1 MALPL
6 LLIGVAAA
14 TGTFGVGST
23 IKAGF
28 DANTAKNVNQSAN
41 EIVQNATDWVNA
53 QRLACGRS
61 LSQLGEEKLFVLG
74 STVTEFLD
82 CFQKI
87 KNVDFK
93 ETEGLDEL
101 KKMHLDDHEF
111 VELRSLVNFA
121 GSLAGGAV
129 AGTAGGAL
137 AAFGAYGA
145 AQALAFAST
154 GTAISALSGAAATN
168 ATLAFFG
175 GGSLAA
181 GGLGMAGGTAVLGG
195 LVAGPALM
203 VMGLVAGSAAK
214 KNLEQAYTN
223 RSEAIQIA
231 SELNAAGLQCEAIRR
246 RTYLFYN
253 LLARLDTY
261 FLPLIYRMEGI
272 VEQEGDNYR
281 NYAPESKKV
290 IASCASVAVSV
301 KSVLDTPLLTDD
313 GLLTGES
320 GERAESIEGFLEE
333 LAGAEREVQMVS
345 LKEAY
350 QKVIYAHPDEY
361 VHCINEFKDCFAFIL
376 LNKGED
382 AKGVTFFSEYTVVKK
397 ESGQIL
403 EHIFIIDDMVQ
414 GEYKQYTKSDLDTL

>member
-1 MALPL
+1 MPLPL
-6 LLIGVAAA
+6 LFIGIAAA

-23 IKAGF
+23 IKAGI
-28 DANTAKNVNQSAN
+28 DANTAKLVNRSAN

-61 LSQLGEEKLFVLG
+61 LTQLGEEKLFVL
-74 STVTEFLD
+74 SSSITEFLD

-93 ETEGLDEL
+93 DSEGLDEL
-101 KKMHLDDHEF
+101 KKMHIDEQDF
-111 VELRSLVNFA
+111 VEMRSLVNFA

-203 VMGLVAGSAAK
+203 VMGLVAGNAAK
-214 KNLEQAYTN
+214 KNLEKAYTN
-223 RSEAIQIA
+223 KAEAIQIA
-231 SELNAAGLQCEAIRR
+231 SQLNVAGLQCETIRR
-246 RTYLFYN
+246 RTYMFYN

-261 FLPLIYRMEGI
+261 FLPLIYKMEDI
-272 VEQEGDNYR
+272 VTTEGDDYKA
-281 NYAPESKKV
+281 YSVDSKKI

-301 KSVLDTPLLTDD
+301 KTVLDTPLLTDD
-313 GLLTGES
+313 GLLTDDSEKT
-320 GERAESIEGFLEE
+320 ATNIEGFLSNM
-333 LAGAEREVQMVS
+333 RIS
-345 LKEAY
+345 
-350 QKVIYAHPDEY
+350 
-361 VHCINEFKDCFAFIL
+361 F
-376 LNKGED
+376 
-382 AKGVTFFSEYTVVKK
+382 
-397 ESGQIL
+397 
-403 EHIFIIDDMVQ
+403 
-414 GEYKQYTKSDLDTL
+414 

>member
-1 MALPL
+1 MPLPL
-6 LLIGVAAA
+6 LFIGIAAA
-14 TGTFGVGST
+14 TGTVGVGST
-23 IKAGF
+23 IKAGI
-28 DANTAKNVNQSAN
+28 DANTAKLVNKSAA
-41 EIVQNATDWVNA
+41 EIVQDSTSWVNA
-53 QRLACGRS
+53 QRFACGRS
-61 LSQLGEEKLFVLG
+61 LTQLGEEKLFVL
-74 STVTEFLD
+74 SSSMTEFLD
-82 CFQKI
+82 CFQNI

-101 KKMHLDDHEF
+101 EKMHVDEKEF
-111 VELRSLVNFA
+111 VEMRTLVNFA

-203 VMGLVAGSAAK
+203 VMGLVAGNAAK
-214 KNLEQAYTN
+214 KNLEKAYTN
-223 RSEAIQIA
+223 HAEAIQIA
-231 SELNAAGLQCEAIRR
+231 SQLNVAGLQCETIRR

-261 FLPLIYRMEGI
+261 FLPLIYKMED
-272 VEQEGDNYR
+272 VVTNEGNDYSA
-281 NYAPESKKV
+281 YSPESKKI

-313 GLLTGES
+313 GLLTEDS
-320 GERAESIEGFLEE
+320 EKTANSIEGFLDNM
-333 LAGAEREVQMVS
+333 RIS
-345 LKEAY
+345 
-350 QKVIYAHPDEY
+350 
-361 VHCINEFKDCFAFIL
+361 F
-376 LNKGED
+376 
-382 AKGVTFFSEYTVVKK
+382 
-397 ESGQIL
+397 
-403 EHIFIIDDMVQ
+403 
-414 GEYKQYTKSDLDTL
+414 

>member
-1 MALPL
+1 MPLPL
-6 LLIGVAAA
+6 LFIGIAAA

-23 IKAGF
+23 IKAGI
-28 DANTAKNVNQSAN
+28 DANTAKLVNKSAT
-41 EIVQNATDWVNA
+41 EIVQNTSDWVNA

-61 LSQLGEEKLFVLG
+61 LSQLGEEKLFVL
-74 STVTEFLD
+74 SSSMTEFLD

-93 ETEGLDEL
+93 DSEGLDEL
-101 KKMHLDDHEF
+101 NKMHVDEKDF
-111 VELRSLVNFA
+111 VEMRTLVNFA

-203 VMGLVAGSAAK
+203 VMGIVAGSAAK
-214 KNLEQAYTN
+214 KNLEKAYTN
-223 RSEAIQIA
+223 RAEAIQIA
-231 SELNAAGLQCEAIRR
+231 SQLDVAGKQCETIRR
-246 RTYLFYN
+246 RTYMFYN

-261 FLPLIYRMEGI
+261 FLPLIYKMEDI
-272 VEQEGDNYR
+272 VTSEGDDYR
-281 NYAPESKKV
+281 AYSPDSKKI

-313 GLLTGES
+313 GLLTDES
-320 GERAESIEGFLEE
+320 EGTATNIEGFLNNM
-333 LAGAEREVQMVS
+333 RIS
-345 LKEAY
+345 
-350 QKVIYAHPDEY
+350 
-361 VHCINEFKDCFAFIL
+361 F
-376 LNKGED
+376 
-382 AKGVTFFSEYTVVKK
+382 
-397 ESGQIL
+397 
-403 EHIFIIDDMVQ
+403 
-414 GEYKQYTKSDLDTL
+414 

>member
-1 MALPL
+1 MPLPL
-6 LLIGVAAA
+6 LFIGVAAA

-23 IKAGF
+23 IKASI
-28 DANTAKNVNQSAN
+28 DANTAKLVNKNAN
-41 EIVQNATDWVNA
+41 EIVQSSTEWVNA

-61 LSQLGEEKLFVLG
+61 LTQLGEEKLFVL
-74 STVTEFLD
+74 SSSMTEFLD

-93 ETEGLDEL
+93 DTEGLDEL
-101 KKMHLDDHEF
+101 KKFHIDEHDFEEM
-111 VELRSLVNFA
+111 RSLVTFA

-203 VMGLVAGSAAK
+203 VMGLVAGNAAK
-214 KNLEQAYTN
+214 KNLEKAYTN

-231 SELNAAGLQCEAIRR
+231 SQLNVAGLQCETIRR
-246 RTYLFYN
+246 RTYMFYN

-261 FLPLIYRMEGI
+261 FLPLIYKMEDI
-272 VEQEGDNYR
+272 VANEGEDYR
-281 NYAPESKKV
+281 AYSADSKKA

-313 GLLTGES
+313 GLLTEES
-320 GERAESIEGFLEE
+320 EGTATNIEGFLNNM
-333 LAGAEREVQMVS
+333 RIS
-345 LKEAY
+345 
-350 QKVIYAHPDEY
+350 
-361 VHCINEFKDCFAFIL
+361 F
-376 LNKGED
+376 
-382 AKGVTFFSEYTVVKK
+382 
-397 ESGQIL
+397 
-403 EHIFIIDDMVQ
+403 
-414 GEYKQYTKSDLDTL
+414 

>member
-1 MALPL
+1 MPLPL
-6 LLIGVAAA
+6 LFIGIAAA

-28 DANTAKNVNQSAN
+28 DANTAKQVNKSAN
-41 EIVQNATDWVNA
+41 EIVQQATDWVNA

-61 LSQLGEEKLFVLG
+61 LTQLGEEKLFVL
-74 STVTEFLD
+74 SSSMTEFLD

-93 ETEGLDEL
+93 DTEGLDEL
-101 KKMHLDDHEF
+101 KKMHLDEQDF
-111 VELRSLVNFA
+111 VEMRSLVNFA

-203 VMGLVAGSAAK
+203 VMGLVAGGVAK
-214 KNLEQAYTN
+214 KNLDKAYTN
-223 RSEAIQIA
+223 KAEAIQIA
-231 SELNAAGLQCEAIRR
+231 SQLNVAGLQCEAIRR
-246 RTYLFYN
+246 RTYMFYN

-261 FLPLIYRMEGI
+261 FLPLIYKMEDI
-272 VEQEGDNYR
+272 VANEGEDYR
-281 NYAPESKKV
+281 AYSGDSKKV

-313 GLLTGES
+313 GLLTDES
-320 GERAESIEGFLEE
+320 EGTATNIEGFLNNM
-333 LAGAEREVQMVS
+333 R
-345 LKEAY
+345 
-350 QKVIYAHPDEY
+350 
-361 VHCINEFKDCFAFIL
+361 INF
-376 LNKGED
+376 
-382 AKGVTFFSEYTVVKK
+382 
-397 ESGQIL
+397 
-403 EHIFIIDDMVQ
+403 
-414 GEYKQYTKSDLDTL
+414 

>member
-1 MALPL
+1 MPLPL
-6 LLIGVAAA
+6 LFIGIAAA

-23 IKAGF
+23 IKAGV
-28 DANTAKNVNQSAN
+28 DANTAKLVNRSAN

-61 LSQLGEEKLFVLG
+61 LTQLGEEKLFVL
-74 STVTEFLD
+74 SSSITEFLN

-93 ETEGLDEL
+93 DSEGLDEL
-101 KKMHLDDHEF
+101 KKMHIDEQDF
-111 VELRSLVNFA
+111 VEMRSLVNFA

-203 VMGLVAGSAAK
+203 VMGLVAGNAAK
-214 KNLEQAYTN
+214 KNLEKAYTN
-223 RSEAIQIA
+223 KAEAIQIA
-231 SELNAAGLQCEAIRR
+231 SRLNVAGLQCETIRR
-246 RTYLFYN
+246 RTYMFYN

-261 FLPLIYRMEGI
+261 FLPLIYKMEDI
-272 VEQEGDNYR
+272 VVNEGEDYR
-281 NYAPESKKV
+281 AYSTDSKKV

-301 KSVLDTPLLTDD
+301 KTVLDTPLLTDD
-313 GLLTGES
+313 GLLTDES
-320 GERAESIEGFLEE
+320 ESTATNIEGFLNNM
-333 LAGAEREVQMVS
+333 R
-345 LKEAY
+345 
-350 QKVIYAHPDEY
+350 
-361 VHCINEFKDCFAFIL
+361 INF
-376 LNKGED
+376 
-382 AKGVTFFSEYTVVKK
+382 
-397 ESGQIL
+397 
-403 EHIFIIDDMVQ
+403 
-414 GEYKQYTKSDLDTL
+414 